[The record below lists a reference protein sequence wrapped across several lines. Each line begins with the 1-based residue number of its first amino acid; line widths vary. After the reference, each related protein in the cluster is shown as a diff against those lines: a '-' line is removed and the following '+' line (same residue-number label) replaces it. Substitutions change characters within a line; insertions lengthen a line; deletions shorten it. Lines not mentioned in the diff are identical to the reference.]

1 MPFTGFAEGMTH
13 TIRILPSGHEF
24 STEGRGSVLQAG
36 LLEGLNLDHT
46 CATGSCGK
54 CRARLLQGELEGLR
68 PYDFRLSEADRN
80 AGWFLM
86 CCHSA
91 ASDLLIEAHESGIAA
106 DIPEQRIAGR
116 VARLQMLQDQVMQLS
131 IRTPRSRGLQFLAGQ
146 GITLHIDGMRPIH
159 LSIASC
165 PCDPIQ
171 LRFHVRRRPGEPF
184 SDLLF
189 ERLKKGR
196 EVVIS
201 GPRGDFT
208 LQEESQRPLVFVA
221 WETGF
226 APVASLI
233 EHVIQKDAEREI
245 HLYWL
250 SQYPQ
255 GHYQANQC
263 RAWVDALE
271 RFYFHPVQLQPVGEG
286 TFSSTFRQ
294 IAQHHAPLADWDLYL
309 AIPVTE
315 HYQAGRLLLEAGLP
329 AEQLKVALMQQP

>member
-1 MPFTGFAEGMTH
+1 MTH
-13 TIRILPSGHEF
+13 KIRILPSGHEF
-24 STEGRGSVLQAG
+24 STEGRSSVLQAG

-46 CATGSCGK
+46 CASGSCGK
-54 CRARLLQGELEGLR
+54 CKARLLGGELESLR
-68 PYDFRLSEADRN
+68 PHDFRLSEADKS

-116 VARLQMLQDQVMQLS
+116 VTRLQMLQDQVMQLS

-159 LSIASC
+159 LPIASC
-165 PCDPIQ
+165 PCDAIQ
-171 LRFHVRRRPGEPF
+171 LRFHVRRRPGDPF
-184 SDLLF
+184 SELLF

-208 LQEESQRPLVFVA
+208 LQEESQRPIVFVA

-255 GHYQANQC
+255 GHYRTNQC
-263 RAWVDALE
+263 RAWGDALE
-271 RFYFHPVQLQPVGEG
+271 RFFFHPVSLPPVGES
-286 TFSSTFRQ
+286 TFASTFRH
-294 IAQHHAPLADWDLYL
+294 IVESHAPLADWDLYL

-315 HYQAGRLLLEAGLP
+315 QYEAGRMLLDAGLP
-329 AEQLKVALMQQP
+329 PGQMKVALMQHA